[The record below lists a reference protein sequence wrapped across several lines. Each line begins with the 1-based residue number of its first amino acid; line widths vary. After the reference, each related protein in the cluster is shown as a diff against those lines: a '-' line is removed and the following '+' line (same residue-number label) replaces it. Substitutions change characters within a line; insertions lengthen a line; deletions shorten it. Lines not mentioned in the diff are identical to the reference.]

1 MMNYDRRKEKTKN
14 AKHVLKEGSH
24 IDKQLPELRKLQILR
39 KRI

>member
-14 AKHVLKEGSH
+14 AKHVLGRAA
-24 IDKQLPELRKLQILR
+24 IDKQLPQLRKLQILR